1 MLVEDRRLLD
11 PRQRT
16 SLLTVQQAAWAWGHH
31 VSSLLANK
39 SHRRDTM
46 GSMKCLYSQ
55 WISLQGRNRGPG
67 ESTAFKISSKQA
79 CSLSQ
84 RKTVSHFSRLLPAN
98 KILRNGPEKEQSRPS
113 ILGKL
118 NKKCRVGEMLRGS
131 QEESSQQQLLPS
143 APFYRWGSKWEVEE
157 LCSRT
162 RLEELGSNTGRRAPD
177 TKLTTT

>member
-1 MLVEDRRLLD
+1 MLVEDRRHLD

-31 VSSLLANK
+31 VSSLLAPK

-46 GSMKCLYSQ
+46 GSVKCLYSQ
-55 WISLQGRNRGPG
+55 WTSLQGRNRGPG
-67 ESTAFKISSKQA
+67 ESTAFIISSQQA

-84 RKTVSHFSRLLPAN
+84 RKTLPHFSRLLPAN
-98 KILRNGPEKEQSRPS
+98 TILRNGPEKEQSRLS

-118 NKKCRVGEMLRGS
+118 NKKCRVGEMLPGS
-131 QEESSQQQLLPS
+131 QEESSQQQLPS
-143 APFYRWGSKWEVEE
+143 APFHRWRSKWEAEE

-162 RLEELGSNTGRRAPD
+162 QLEELGSNTGRRLQ
-177 TKLTTT
+177 TLS

>member
-1 MLVEDRRLLD
+1 MLVEDRRHLD

-31 VSSLLANK
+31 VSSLLAPK

-46 GSMKCLYSQ
+46 GSVKCLYSQ
-55 WISLQGRNRGPG
+55 WTSLQGRNWGSG
-67 ESTAFKISSKQA
+67 ESTAFIISSKQA

-84 RKTVSHFSRLLPAN
+84 RKTLPHFSRLLPAN
-98 KILRNGPEKEQSRPS
+98 TILRNGPEKEQSRLS

-118 NKKCRVGEMLRGS
+118 NKKCRVGEMLPGS

-143 APFYRWGSKWEVEE
+143 APFHRWRSKWEAEE

-162 RLEELGSNTGRRAPD
+162 QLEELGSNTGRRLQ
-177 TKLTTT
+177 TLS